1 MKRVASGIKG
11 LDELLG
17 GGFPKGKCIL
27 IVGSPGSGKTTFVMQ
42 YLYEGALMGENGLYV
57 AMDER
62 PNQVKENLSGFGW
75 DLEKLE
81 KEGKLF
87 FIDATPLKRVKKV
100 VYGSLTKEFKSE
112 SEITIT
118 IPELSL
124 RRLIKIIH
132 RIVDEESISRIAIDP
147 ITSLM
152 LRYEDKVKRRKAM
165 LMFFDA
171 LSETGCTSLVTT
183 ELRTGILK
191 RSFQLEEFLSQ
202 GVILLYTII
211 HAGNVIRAIQIEKM
225 RGIAHDTQL
234 RPYQITNKG
243 IEVFSK
249 DRIF

>member
-1 MKRVASGIKG
+1 MKRVPSGIKG

-42 YLYEGALMGENGLYV
+42 YLYEGALMDENGLYV

-62 PNQVKENLSGFGW
+62 PDQVKENLSGFGW

-81 KEGKLF
+81 KEGRLF
-87 FIDATPLKRVKKV
+87 FIDATPLKKIKKAS
-100 VYGSLTKEFKSE
+100 YESLMQEPKN
-112 SEITIT
+112 EIMIT
-118 IPELSL
+118 VPELSL
-124 RRLIKIIH
+124 RSLIKIIH
-132 RIVDEESISRIAIDP
+132 KMVNEESISRIAIDP

-152 LRYEDKVKRRKAM
+152 LRYDDKVKRRKAM

-171 LSETGCTSLVTT
+171 LSETGCTSLVTA

-191 RSFQLEEFLSQ
+191 RTFQLEEFLSQ

-243 IEVFSK
+243 IEVFPK

>member
-1 MKRVASGIKG
+1 MKRVSSGIKG

-42 YLYEGALMGENGLYV
+42 YLYGGALIDENGLYV

-62 PNQVKENLSGFGW
+62 PDQVKENLSGFGW
-75 DLEKLE
+75 NLEKLE

-87 FIDATPLKRVKKV
+87 FIDATPLKKVKKV
-100 VYGSLTKEFKSE
+100 SYESLMQEPKSE
-112 SEITIT
+112 VIIT

-124 RRLIKIIH
+124 GRLVRTIHKI
-132 RIVDEESISRIAIDP
+132 VNEENISRIAVDP

-152 LRYEDKVKRRKAM
+152 LRYYDKVKRRKAM

-202 GVILLYTII
+202 GTILLYTII
-211 HAGNVIRAIQIEKM
+211 HDGNVIRAIQIEKM
-225 RGIAHDTQL
+225 RGIFHDTQL

-243 IEVFSK
+243 IEVFPK

>member
-1 MKRVASGIKG
+1 
-11 LDELLG
+11 
-17 GGFPKGKCIL
+17 
-27 IVGSPGSGKTTFVMQ
+27 
-42 YLYEGALMGENGLYV
+42 
-57 AMDER
+57 MDER
-62 PNQVKENLSGFGW
+62 PDQVKENLSGFGW

-87 FIDATPLKRVKKV
+87 FIDATPLKRIRKAS
-100 VYGSLTKEFKSE
+100 YESLMQEPKSE
-112 SEITIT
+112 IMIT

-132 RIVDEESISRIAIDP
+132 RMVDEESISRIAIDP

-152 LRYEDKVKRRKAM
+152 LRYDDKVKRRKAM

-202 GVILLYTII
+202 GAILLYTII

-225 RGIAHDTQL
+225 RGISHDTQL

-243 IEVFSK
+243 IEVFPK